1 MPKRIR
7 VVGLRARDTTCRL
20 AVVRTFATNTT
31 ISAGG
36 LMA

>member
-7 VVGLRARDTTCRL
+7 VVGLRARDTTGRL
-20 AVVRTFATNTT
+20 AVMRTFATIAT

>member
-7 VVGLRARDTTCRL
+7 VVGLRARDTMGRL
-20 AVVRTFATNTT
+20 AVMRTFAA
-31 ISAGG
+31 ISTGD

>member
-7 VVGLRARDTTCRL
+7 VVGLRARDTTGPL
-20 AVVRTFATNTT
+20 AVMRIFATIST
-31 ISAGG
+31 ISTGG